1 MSSLA
6 RALGTA
12 AAQLGSAVA
21 RTNKKTAKRK
31 KGKPKA
37 QGKMVNGLSFTE
49 AKIQTNPA
57 PVSLG
62 QISRRIR
69 KSNTVTVPFRC
80 SNVEVNTNVT
90 STILLNTTAS
100 TTAGGPELDFHPIS
114 NGTTGQAKIFG
125 YAVASLAS
133 SFSRWRLKSLRITY
147 HAACN
152 TSTPGLIRF
161 AYSSE
166 SAINGSVSWNSVS
179 SSSTSLT
186 VSAWQT
192 AGFDIPSDILLSSPD
207 EWHYCYPP
215 TTPTTSDDRIS
226 NQGCLLA
233 AGLGLGGLGFF
244 GELEMSGVIE
254 FKDLFDEADLQL
266 HHRTVHS
273 MLDPQLFERP
283 ASASVAATASSSS
296 SCSSSMPANV
306 PSHMAQFLSS
316 YCNPPSSRTTTF
328 GVPASASLP
337 IISEQAEH
345 SSGCPTCDSPVVI
358 VKRP

>member
-21 RTNKKTAKRK
+21 RTKKKTTKQK

-37 QGKMVNGLSFTE
+37 RGNMVNGLSFTE
-49 AKIQTNPA
+49 PKIQTTAA
-57 PVSLG
+57 PIALG
-62 QISRRIR
+62 QLSRRIR
-69 KSNTVTVPFRC
+69 RSNLVTVPFSC
-80 SNVEVNTNVT
+80 ANVEVNTNSS

-100 TTAGGPELDFHPIS
+100 TSTGGPELDLHPIA
-114 NGTTGQAKIFG
+114 NGTTGQAKMFG
-125 YAVASLAS
+125 YAIASLAS

-147 HAACN
+147 HAACA
-152 TSTPGLIRF
+152 TSTAGLIRI

-166 SAINGSVSWNSVS
+166 SAINGGVSWNAVS

-186 VSAWQT
+186 VSPWQT
-192 AGFDIPSDILLSSPD
+192 ATFDIPTDILLADPTA
-207 EWHYCYPP
+207 WNYCYPP

-244 GELEMSGVIE
+244 GELEMSGVLE
-254 FKDLFDEADLQL
+254 FKDLFDETDLLL

-273 MLDPQLFERP
+273 MLDPSCFDRP
-283 ASASVAATASSSS
+283 ASATSAEASSASSSL
-296 SCSSSMPANV
+296 SSSLPIGA
-306 PSHMAQFLSS
+306 PPHMAQFLGN
-316 YCNPPSSRTTTF
+316 YCNLPPSRPTPF
-328 GVPASASLP
+328 GVPTNASLST
-337 IISEQAEH
+337 ISEAAER
-345 SSGCPTCDSPVVI
+345 SSGCSTCDSPVVI